1 MKKFQTIESI
11 SSSNLISYLQ
21 KHKKKMNPF
30 TVKNK
35 EKVKRSRNKYD
46 AEY

>member
-21 KHKKKMNPF
+21 KHKKKINPF
-30 TVKNK
+30 TVKNNEK
-35 EKVKRSRNKYD
+35 EKEKITKNKYD
-46 AEY
+46 V

>member
-21 KHKKKMNPF
+21 KHKKKINPF

-35 EKVKRSRNKYD
+35 EEEKEKITNNKYD
-46 AEY
+46 V